1 VSENASGAGEG
12 GTQAHGEPNRPG
24 PPSDATRP
32 EYGEPDVTPPEFG
45 DPDAPPTEYGEPD
58 TPPTEYGEPPV
69 TPAPYEA
76 STMQPAGNPAATGA
90 VAQGLQMKRRNPA
103 AVWLGLPLI
112 TLGIYHFVWYY
123 KIHVEMQDFDRR
135 RRVPTVGPVLVLILL
150 SWTVIAPLISY
161 YRTGERIVESQ
172 RAAGIPITCVPVIGM
187 LLTFVFGLNTLY
199 YQVELNKVVDA
210 YGGKATPPGTVVPL
224 RA

>member
-1 VSENASGAGEG
+1 
-12 GTQAHGEPNRPG
+12 
-24 PPSDATRP
+24 
-32 EYGEPDVTPPEFG
+32 
-45 DPDAPPTEYGEPD
+45 
-58 TPPTEYGEPPV
+58 
-69 TPAPYEA
+69 
-76 STMQPAGNPAATGA
+76 
-90 VAQGLQMKRRNPA
+90 
-103 AVWLGLPLI
+103 
-112 TLGIYHFVWYY
+112 
-123 KIHVEMQDFDRR
+123 MQDFDRR
-135 RRVPTVGPVLVLILL
+135 RKVPTVGPVLVLILL

-172 RAAGIPITCVPVIGM
+172 RAAGIPITCVPVFGL

>member
-1 VSENASGAGEG
+1 VSENPSG
-12 GTQAHGEPNRPG
+12 PG
-24 PPSDATRP
+24 PGGAAGDGRTP
-32 EYGEPDVTPPEFG
+32 EPGEPDRPLPPG
-45 DPDAPPTEYGEPD
+45 DATAPEYAEPPT
-58 TPPTEYGEPPV
+58 T
-69 TPAPYEA
+69 APYEA
-76 STMQPAGNPAATGA
+76 SVVQPTDYPAQMGA
-90 VAQGLQMKRRNPA
+90 VAQGAQMKRRNPV
-103 AVWLGLPLI
+103 AVWIGLPLI

-123 KIHVEMQDFDRR
+123 KIHAEMQDFDRR
-135 RRVPTVGPVLVLILL
+135 RKVPTVGPVLVLILL

-172 RAAGIPITCVPVIGM
+172 RAAGIPTTCQPVIGL

-224 RA
+224 RV

>member
-1 VSENASGAGEG
+1 VSENASGAGDGE
-12 GTQAHGEPNRPG
+12 TRRFGEPNEPVPPG
-24 PPSDATRP
+24 DATQP
-32 EYGEPDVTPPEFG
+32 EYG
-45 DPDAPPTEYGEPD
+45 A
-58 TPPTEYGEPPV
+58 
-69 TPAPYEA
+69 
-76 STMQPAGNPAATGA
+76 PAAGSYETSAVEPTGQPEAMGA
-90 VAQGLQMKRRNPA
+90 VAQGAQMKRRNPV
-103 AVWLGLPLI
+103 AVWIGLPLI

-123 KIHVEMQDFDRR
+123 KIHAEMQDFDRR

-199 YQVELNKVVDA
+199 YQVELNKIVDA
-210 YGGKATPPGTVVPL
+210 YGGKQTPPGTVVPL